1 MCETAKAYLNG
12 MARLLG
18 EIDCRGIDDF
28 AELMVDAWRN
38 DRRVFVFGNGGSA
51 TTASHHACDL
61 MKTAAVDGQRR
72 LNAFS
77 LVDNVGI
84 GTAIGNDLDYE
95 QVFVYLLETYAK
107 RGDLAVAISGS
118 GNSPNVL
125 RACTWA
131 RRNGVK
137 VIALT
142 GFSGGKL
149 KDLADLHINIPS
161 DNYGYVEDLHLAIG
175 HMVAQILKARISAEA
190 KNT

>member
-1 MCETAKAYLNG
+1 VCETAKAYLNG